1 MAENA
6 ENLAALTARM
16 HGMAISCQRGKGD
29 RRAVQVPGVGG
40 AGSGGRRRRF
50 RGWAVQVPIQGR
62 NLHRESAFYAALVV
76 QVPALKWNLRHLRLN
91 LRRLS
96 LNLRH
101 RGASVHFRNSPADVR
116 TKKRQSRAVPMY
128 VHPHLQPVEGTS
140 SDVRTKKQHSSAVSM
155 YVHPHLQP
163 VEGTSSS
170 APKANRPS
178 LTFMSMASAP
188 I

>member
-1 MAENA
+1 
-6 ENLAALTARM
+6 
-16 HGMAISCQRGKGD
+16 
-29 RRAVQVPGVGG
+29 VQVPK
-40 AGSGGRRRRF
+40 
-50 RGWAVQVPIQGR
+50 QGR
-62 NLHRESAFYAALVV
+62 NLHRESAFYVALVV

-116 TKKRQSRAVPMY
+116 TKK
-128 VHPHLQPVEGTS
+128 
-140 SDVRTKKQHSSAVSM
+140 QHFITVSM

-178 LTFMSMASAP
+178 LTFMSMATAP